1 MKSQSQTT
9 KQTHHLS
16 NFSIVCPVCKG
27 KLDTHD
33 DAVVCETCKRE
44 YPIIHGIID
53 LRHPASPL
61 LSVEETML
69 ANFPHASF
77 EELLAL
83 LLKDADLS
91 AEIIND
97 TLHYYQKQLD
107 RAEKMTG
114 MFLKK
119 LGEDFADPGLNL
131 ALDLGCGSGAGVYAL
146 TQRFQR
152 VVGIDTSMA
161 QLLLAQKTLE
171 RLPSGNFI
179 LIRADANNLPFKNES
194 MDYVQAIN
202 VLEHIMGEK
211 QIILEI
217 SRCLN
222 QQGGFAADSRNR
234 FDIFTPEPHTGIRF
248 LGFLPRRH
256 IPRFVRWR
264 TDAQYEQTWLLSHH
278 DLSQLMRDNFR
289 GDFKILFPDVS
300 AYGSS
305 QKISDL
311 VRKLAQTPILRGL
324 VLRLF
329 PSHIVIG
336 QKQGSSLD

>member
-1 MKSQSQTT
+1 MKSQSQTI

-33 DAVVCETCKRE
+33 DAVVCEACKRE

-53 LRHPASPL
+53 LRHPASPFL
-61 LSVEETML
+61 PVEETML
-69 ANFPHASF
+69 ANYPQASF

-97 TLHYYQKQLD
+97 TLDYYQKQLG

-119 LGEDFADPGLNL
+119 LGEVFAEPDLNL
-131 ALDLGCGSGAGVYAL
+131 ALDLGCGSGAGVYSL
-146 TQRFQR
+146 MQRFRR
-152 VVGIDTSMA
+152 VIGLDSSMA
-161 QLLLAQKTLE
+161 QLLLALKTLE
-171 RLPSGNFI
+171 RHPSGNFI

-194 MDYVQAIN
+194 LDYVQAIN

-234 FDIFTPEPHTGIRF
+234 FDILTPEPHSGIRF
-248 LGFLPRRH
+248 LGFLPRRL

-264 TDAQYEQTWLLSHH
+264 TDAQYDQTWLLSHH
-278 DLSQLMRDNFR
+278 DLSQLMQDNFR

-305 QKISDL
+305 QKINNL
-311 VRKLAQTPILRGL
+311 VRKIAQTPILRGL
-324 VLRLF
+324 ILRFF

-336 QKQGSSLD
+336 QKQASNPD